1 VSDETPRTVEVPIE
15 SEELPPHSLRS
26 YVLFGLIGVAVVG
39 MVGIIL
45 TQRIL
50 APPTRGDVDVDSV
63 VTLQNA
69 SGQWDVIAMWSKP
82 APGGCVV
89 LGWKV
94 ASGDRGY
101 EVASQQ
107 MAPPDVAFP
116 AICASPSASIVLE
129 RAQDD
134 PAGRQLVVNGEK
146 FVVEKV
152 PTVDGYTTG
161 RVG

>member
-1 VSDETPRTVEVPIE
+1 MSDETPRTAEVPIE
-15 SEELPPHSLRS
+15 PEELPPHSLRS
-26 YVLFGLIGVAVVG
+26 WVLFGLIGIAVVG
-39 MVGIIL
+39 MIVIVF

-63 VTLQNA
+63 VTLQNS

-129 RAQDD
+129 RTQDD
-134 PAGRQLVVNGEK
+134 PSGHPLVVNGEK
-146 FVVEKV
+146 FTVERV

-161 RVG
+161 QVG

>member
-15 SEELPPHSLRS
+15 REELPPHSMRS
-26 YVLFGLIGVAVVG
+26 WILFGLIGIAVVG
-39 MVGIIL
+39 MIAIIV
-45 TQRIL
+45 TQKIMTS
-50 APPTRGDVDVDSV
+50 PTRGDVDVDSV
-63 VTLQNA
+63 VTLQNT
-69 SGQWDVIAMWSKP
+69 SGQWDVIATWSKP

-94 ASGDRGY
+94 LSGDRGY

-107 MAPPDVAFP
+107 MAPPDAAFP

-129 RAQDD
+129 HTQDD
-134 PAGRQLVVNGEK
+134 PSGTQVVVNGEK
-146 FVVEKV
+146 FSVEKV
-152 PTVDGYTTG
+152 PNVDGYTTG

>member
-15 SEELPPHSLRS
+15 PEVLPPHSRRS
-26 YVLFGLIGVAVVG
+26 WVLFGLIAIVAVG
-39 MVGIIL
+39 MAAIIW
-45 TQRIL
+45 TQRISV
-50 APPTRGDVDVDSV
+50 PPTRGDVDVDSV

-69 SGQWDVIAMWSKP
+69 SGQWDVIATWSKP

-107 MAPPDVAFP
+107 MAPPDAAFP

-129 RAQDD
+129 HTQDD
-134 PAGRQLVVNGEK
+134 PSGSQVAVNGK
-146 FVVEKV
+146 NFTVAKV
-152 PTVDGYTTG
+152 PSIDGYTTG

>member
-1 VSDETPRTVEVPIE
+1 MSDETPRTVEVPIE
-15 SEELPPHSLRS
+15 PEELPPHSLRS
-26 YVLFGLIGVAVVG
+26 WILFGLIGIAVVG
-39 MVGIIL
+39 MIAIIV
-45 TQRIL
+45 TQRIMV
-50 APPTRGDVDVDSV
+50 PPVRGDVDVDSV
-63 VTLQNA
+63 VTLQNP
-69 SGQWDVIAMWSKP
+69 SGQWDVIAVWSTP

-129 RAQDD
+129 RTQED
-134 PAGRQLVVNGEK
+134 PSGRQVAVNGEK
-146 FVVEKV
+146 FTVEKV
-152 PTVDGYTTG
+152 PSVDGYTTG

>member
-1 VSDETPRTVEVPIE
+1 MNDETPGTVEVPIE
-15 SEELPPHSLRS
+15 PEDLPPHSLRS
-26 YVLFGLIGVAVVG
+26 WILFGLIGIAVVG
-39 MVGIIL
+39 MVAIIV
-45 TQRIL
+45 TQKIMTS
-50 APPTRGDVDVDSV
+50 PTRGDVDVDSV

-69 SGQWDVIAMWSKP
+69 SGQWDVIATWSKP

-94 ASGDRGY
+94 VSADRGY

-107 MAPPDVAFP
+107 MAPPDAAFP

-129 RAQDD
+129 HTQDD
-134 PAGRQLVVNGEK
+134 PSGRQVAVNGEK
-146 FVVEKV
+146 FTVEKV
-152 PTVDGYTTG
+152 SNVDGYTTG

>member
-1 VSDETPRTVEVPIE
+1 MSDETPRTVEVPIE
-15 SEELPPHSLRS
+15 PEELPPHSLRS
-26 YVLFGLIGVAVVG
+26 WVLFGLIGIAVVG
-39 MVGIIL
+39 MIAIIV
-45 TQRIL
+45 TQRIMS
-50 APPTRGDVDVDSV
+50 PPTRGDVDVDSV

-69 SGQWDVIAMWSKP
+69 SGQWDVIAMWSTP

-94 ASGDRGY
+94 VSGDRGY

-116 AICASPSASIVLE
+116 AVCASPSASIVLE
-129 RAQDD
+129 RTQDD
-134 PAGRQLVVNGEK
+134 PSGRQVAVNGEK
-146 FVVEKV
+146 FTVEKV
-152 PTVDGYTTG
+152 PNIDGYTTG

>member
-1 VSDETPRTVEVPIE
+1 MSDETPRTVEVPIE
-15 SEELPPHSLRS
+15 AEELPPHSLRS
-26 YVLFGLIGVAVVG
+26 WILFGLIGIAVVG
-39 MVGIIL
+39 MIAIIV
-45 TQRIL
+45 TQRIMV
-50 APPTRGDVDVDSV
+50 PPVRGDVDVDSV
-63 VTLQNA
+63 VTLQNP
-69 SGQWDVIAMWSKP
+69 SGQWDVIAVWSTP

-129 RAQDD
+129 RTQED
-134 PAGRQLVVNGEK
+134 PSGRQVAVNGEK
-146 FVVEKV
+146 FTVEKV
-152 PTVDGYTTG
+152 PSVDGYTTG

>member
-1 VSDETPRTVEVPIE
+1 MSDETPRTVEVPIE
-15 SEELPPHSLRS
+15 PEELPPHSMRS
-26 YVLFGLIGVAVVG
+26 WILFGLIGIAVVG
-39 MVGIIL
+39 MVAIIV
-45 TQRIL
+45 TQKIMTS
-50 APPTRGDVDVDSV
+50 PTRGDVDVDSV

-69 SGQWDVIAMWSKP
+69 SGQWDVIATWSKP

-94 ASGDRGY
+94 VSADRGY

-107 MAPPDVAFP
+107 MAPPDAAFP

-129 RAQDD
+129 HTQDD
-134 PAGRQLVVNGEK
+134 PSGRQVAVNGEK
-146 FVVEKV
+146 FTVEKV
-152 PTVDGYTTG
+152 SNVDGYTTG

>member
-15 SEELPPHSLRS
+15 PEELPPHSMRS
-26 YVLFGLIGVAVVG
+26 WILFGLIGIAVVG
-39 MVGIIL
+39 MVAIIV
-45 TQRIL
+45 TQKIMTS
-50 APPTRGDVDVDSV
+50 PTRGDVDVDSV
-63 VTLQNA
+63 VTLQNT
-69 SGQWDVIAMWSKP
+69 SGQWDVIATWSKP

-94 ASGDRGY
+94 VSADRGY

-107 MAPPDVAFP
+107 MAPPDAAFP

-129 RAQDD
+129 HTQDD
-134 PAGRQLVVNGEK
+134 PSGRQVAVNGEK
-146 FVVEKV
+146 FTVEKV
-152 PTVDGYTTG
+152 SNVDGYTTG

>member
-15 SEELPPHSLRS
+15 PEELPPHSMRS
-26 YVLFGLIGVAVVG
+26 WILFGLIGIAVVG
-39 MVGIIL
+39 MVAIIV
-45 TQRIL
+45 TQKIMTS
-50 APPTRGDVDVDSV
+50 PTRGDVDVDSV

-69 SGQWDVIAMWSKP
+69 SGQWDVIATWSKP

-94 ASGDRGY
+94 VSADRGY

-107 MAPPDVAFP
+107 MAPPDAAFP

-129 RAQDD
+129 HTQDD
-134 PAGRQLVVNGEK
+134 PSGRQVAVNGEK
-146 FVVEKV
+146 FTVEKV
-152 PTVDGYTTG
+152 SNVDGYTTG

>member
-1 VSDETPRTVEVPIE
+1 MSDETPRTVEVPIE
-15 SEELPPHSLRS
+15 PEELPPHSMRS
-26 YVLFGLIGVAVVG
+26 WILFGLLGIAVVG
-39 MVGIIL
+39 MIAIIVSQKIL
-45 TQRIL
+45 TS
-50 APPTRGDVDVDSV
+50 PTRGDVDVDSV

-69 SGQWDVIAMWSKP
+69 SGQWDVIAVWSKP

-94 ASGDRGY
+94 LSGDRGY

-107 MAPPDVAFP
+107 MAPPDAAFP

-129 RAQDD
+129 HTQDD
-134 PAGRQLVVNGEK
+134 PSGTQVVVNGEK
-146 FVVEKV
+146 FSVEKV
-152 PTVDGYTTG
+152 PNVDGYTTG